1 MSINKFEKDMNIIKA
16 LPDEPNDVG
25 GLSSD
30 QLKSKFDEGGIALK
44 NYIND
49 EIVPALEDLTVIAEG
64 AAHTILD
71 KNGNAMPQ
79 RAKLK
84 FTGDVT
90 DDGEAT
96 VVDVTVGGIGAAP
109 AVHQHDA
116 SAVISGVL
124 PIERGGTG
132 GATAEAARESLGAAP
147 ATHVADKS
155 NPHAVTA
162 VQVGAEPAIEST
174 DNPGCYYRMVGN
186 EKEWLNPPMA
196 TNAEYRTPERYLGK
210 PVYTSYRDIGY
221 LDKSA
226 TVAHGLSL
234 ATCISIEFFNG
245 DGQFT
250 FDAGV
255 THLMVDSTN
264 IHFQAAWPVGSARF
278 LLKYTKP

>member
-30 QLKSKFDEGGIALK
+30 HLKSKFDEGGIAIK
-44 NYIND
+44 DYING

-90 DDGEAT
+90 DDGDAT

-116 SAVISGVL
+116 SAIISGVL

-174 DNPGCYYRMVGN
+174 DKPGCYYRMVGN

-196 TNAEYRTPERYLGK
+196 GAVEYRTTERYLGE
-210 PVYTSYRDIGY
+210 PVYVYLYDLGY
-221 LDKSA
+221 ANA
-226 TVAHGLSL
+226 TGSFNHGLSVKRS
-234 ATCISIEFFNG
+234 ISIGLING
-245 DGQFT
+245 NED
-250 FDAGV
+250 V
-255 THLMVDSTN
+255 THSGGMNSLGFNTTTVAWDADWPMG
-264 IHFQAAWPVGSARF
+264 AAKF
-278 LLKYTKP
+278 TLKYNK